1 MIKTAAVLPQADI
14 LEHGMK
20 RILITGAAGKIGNAL
35 RQGLRG
41 SYSLIRLADIASLG
55 STAAGEELATTDIR
69 DMAALE
75 KVMAGIDCGVK
86 RGISASSNHAVGFP
100 RGERLIDNTVDPWP
114 ASR

>member
-1 MIKTAAVLPQADI
+1 
-14 LEHGMK
+14 MK
-20 RILITGAAGKIGNAL
+20 RILITGAAGIIGNAL

-75 KVMAGIDCGVK
+75 KPW
-86 RGISASSNHAVGFP
+86 RELTASCTWPACLRRP
-100 RGERLIDNTVDPWP
+100 RGTKCCR
-114 ASR
+114 